1 MIKGFDKQTETLSD
15 YERNTLV
22 PVMVRSLAGH
32 IGKAAAITNKYICS
46 RMRLCGY
53 QISDARVR
61 KIVNHIRTNGLV
73 QCLIATSGGYYV
85 AETEEELKEYEDS
98 LLGREQAIRE
108 VRLSIERQRRIKYH
122 KEPWQD

>member
-15 YERNTLV
+15 YERKTLV

-85 AETEEELKEYEDS
+85 AETEEELK
-98 LLGREQAIRE
+98 
-108 VRLSIERQRRIKYH
+108 
-122 KEPWQD
+122 

>member
-15 YERNTLV
+15 YERKTLV

-73 QCLIATSGGYYV
+73 QWLIATSGGYYV

-108 VRLSIERQRRIKYH
+108 VRLSIERQRKIKYH

>member
-1 MIKGFDKQTETLSD
+1 MIS
-15 YERNTLV
+15 
-22 PVMVRSLAGH
+22 SLAGH

-73 QCLIATSGGYYV
+73 QCLIATSEGYYV

-108 VRLSIERQRRIKYH
+108 VRLSIERQRKIKYH